1 MGKDLKGKEL
11 GVGLNQRKDGRYQAR
26 FTKTN
31 GKRSEKNFVKISE
44 AREWLAREKYLDNNL
59 NECNMT
65 VDEWYHY
72 WIENFKEGIVKD
84 NTTKNYRSRYE
95 KNIKKSLG
103 EMKLTDVKQIHC
115 QKILNNMFNSAKYSY
130 GTMELVAITMHAI
143 FKGAVENEYISRN
156 PADNLK
162 VKRRDNDKEERRVL
176 TIEEQ
181 KIFKE
186 YAKPTIYYNAY
197 CLVLETGLRSGEI
210 GGLRW
215 EDIDFDNKFL
225 YVNRTMLQNAK
236 KGGFYYGTPKS
247 KLSKRKIPLTNEAI
261 NILSNQK
268 IVQNKLKFDNPN
280 WATEWNGLV
289 FTTINGNPVGSSTFT
304 TMMSRIVARINK
316 DRVVSSIDGKYEEFE
331 HCYMHS
337 LRHTFATRCI
347 EKGIQPKTLQKILG
361 HSTIQVTMDLYVHV
375 TDEHL
380 ADEIE
385 KLNMAI

>member
-1 MGKDLKGKEL
+1 MGH
-11 GVGLNQRKDGRYQAR
+11 Q
-26 FTKTN
+26 
-31 GKRSEKNFVKISE
+31 
-44 AREWLAREKYLDNNL
+44 
-59 NECNMT
+59 
-65 VDEWYHY
+65 
-72 WIENFKEGIVKD
+72 
-84 NTTKNYRSRYE
+84 
-95 KNIKKSLG
+95 
-103 EMKLTDVKQIHC
+103 
-115 QKILNNMFNSAKYSY
+115 
-130 GTMELVAITMHAI
+130 
-143 FKGAVENEYISRN
+143 
-156 PADNLK
+156 
-162 VKRRDNDKEERRVL
+162 
-176 TIEEQ
+176 
-181 KIFKE
+181 
-186 YAKPTIYYNAY
+186 
-197 CLVLETGLRSGEI
+197 
-210 GGLRW
+210 
-215 EDIDFDNKFL
+215 
-225 YVNRTMLQNAK
+225 
-236 KGGFYYGTPKS
+236 
-247 KLSKRKIPLTNEAI
+247 SKRKIPLTNEAI

>member
-186 YAKPTIYYNAY
+186 YAKSTIYYNAY